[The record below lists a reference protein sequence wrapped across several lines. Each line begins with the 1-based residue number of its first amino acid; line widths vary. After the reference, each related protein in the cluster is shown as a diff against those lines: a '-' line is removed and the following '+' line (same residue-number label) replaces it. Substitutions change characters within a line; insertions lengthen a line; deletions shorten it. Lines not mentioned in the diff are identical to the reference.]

1 MSNLC
6 DLKIVVLQPG
16 YLPWLGF
23 FNQLFHSDV
32 FVFYDDVQFDKHGW
46 RNRNRIKSPIAPHWL
61 TVPVFHKGQ
70 GKPHIIVIGIDN
82 RSTWERKHIS
92 SIRQFYAKAPFLERY
107 VPELEDLL
115 HRSWKLLID
124 LDLAV
129 IELMCSWLRLQRHT
143 VRSSKLGIQG
153 NGSERLLN
161 LCKHFRS
168 SYYLTGNAAKDY
180 LDVDLFVD
188 NGIEILWQNYQHPQ
202 YPQQHGEFVPY
213 LSALDLILNCG
224 DQSLSII
231 NSSK

>member
-1 MSNLC
+1 MPFVRQPTVFQQSLTAYE
-6 DLKIVVLQPG
+6 IVFL
-16 YLPWLGF
+16 
-23 FNQLFHSDV
+23 
-32 FVFYDDVQFDKHGW
+32 DDVQFDKHGW

-70 GKPHIIVIGIDN
+70 GKPHIIEIEIDN
-82 RSTWERKHIS
+82 RSPWARKHIS

-115 HRSWKLLID
+115 HRSWQLLID

-129 IELMCSWLRLQRHT
+129 IELMCSWLRLQRHI
-143 VRSSKLGIQG
+143 VRSSKLDIQG

-161 LCKHFRS
+161 LCKHFCA

-202 YPQQHGEFVPY
+202 YPQQHGKFVPY